1 VGAGMAGVAAVAV
14 AAVAATGLV
23 ATAVSAA
30 VVVAG
35 SKGRSGDSRHGRE
48 RPLRCSR
55 SRCAAPEGARARRRA
70 RLGSGIVS
78 ARVGSRL
85 GSVRAHRVVASGA
98 HAHVRELVSFFRQRC
113 VTDVTDVTV
122 AGRERCKRP
131 GSTLDIY
138 RGGLQRRFALSIAI
152 KRSE

>member
-35 SKGRSGDSRHGRE
+35 SKGRSGDSRHG
-48 RPLRCSR
+48 
-55 SRCAAPEGARARRRA
+55 RRA